1 MKRFLSLVFV
11 LLVLVGNA
19 PGIAR
24 GAVRQGDAAAAKDVI
39 RQVYAAYNAGDWD
52 ALDGLIA
59 ADVVDHNAVPG
70 QAPGLEGV
78 KRALMAFRAGFTGD
92 ITVDDLIVEGDRV
105 VDRIHFDAL
114 HTGEFAG
121 RAPTNKHVSVE
132 AIELWRIEG
141 GKIVEGWHIENL
153 FGLLTQIGV
162 LPNVGGGSSATM
174 ATPAAATMNASP
186 AAMGDVTGVVRDY
199 FAAGASGDAAG
210 IAAVVAPDYMLHF
223 FGYGEIQGP
232 EGLTGISSRV
242 RTLAPNAV
250 CPVEEIVVEGDRAG
264 VRWSCQGTI
273 EGNLFGLPVNGKTFS
288 VQVLSIVR
296 VENGQVVEDWTA
308 ADVFGLLVQAGLVP
322 APGGATSAT
331 PSA

>member
-1 MKRFLSLVFV
+1 MKRFVSFV
-11 LLVLVGNA
+11 LLLLVLGGSA

-24 GAVRQGDAAAAKDVI
+24 GAASQGDAAAAKDVI

-78 KRALMAFRAGFTGD
+78 KQALMAFRAGFTGD
-92 ITVDDLIVEGDRV
+92 ITIDDLIVEGDRV
-105 VDRIHFDAL
+105 VDRIHLDAV

-121 RAPTNKHVSVE
+121 LAPTNKHVSVE

-153 FGLLTQIGV
+153 FGLLTQLGV
-162 LPNVGGGSSATM
+162 LPNVGGGGSAAVT
-174 ATPAAATMNASP
+174 ATPVAAPMAASP
-186 AAMGDVTGVVRDY
+186 AAMGDVTQVVRDY
-199 FAAGASGDAAG
+199 FAAGASDDAAG

-242 RTLAPNAV
+242 RTLAPDAV
-250 CPVEEIVVEGDRAG
+250 CPVDQIVVEGDRAG
-264 VRWSCQGTI
+264 VLWSCQGTI

-296 VENGQVVEDWTA
+296 VANGQVVEDWTA

-322 APGGATSAT
+322 APGGGAT